1 MPFLIYTSPQDKPQ
15 HFVSLCTFSCF
26 CKLSEGPAM
35 AMSAGTSAGGLCL
48 FFCFSFR
55 QKIFLLVLVFSSH
68 VITQKRFYG
77 WDLDVCVRDACEG
90 EIADTGRIWGGVCAS
105 NSLRNWTRSSLQRT
119 SADRF
124 SQACTCHVDICPL

>member
-48 FFCFSFR
+48 SGFSFFL
-55 QKIFLLVLVFSSH
+55 QTENIFVGLSFLFPCYNSEEVLWLGF
-68 VITQKRFYG
+68 G
-77 WDLDVCVRDACEG
+77 CVC
-90 EIADTGRIWGGVCAS
+90 T
-105 NSLRNWTRSSLQRT
+105 
-119 SADRF
+119 
-124 SQACTCHVDICPL
+124 